1 MLIYVMI
8 NGNDKQK
15 NNAESINQ
23 LCPTYYK
30 GNTGGL

>member
-15 NNAESINQ
+15 NNADQLINYV
-23 LCPTYYK
+23 LLNYK